1 MLVISSAELR
11 HNMKKYLDRAKEE
24 PIVIQRGKTETF
36 VLVRKED
43 ETLMTKDDFFAKID
57 LSLKQY
63 ADGKFKTLE
72 PNMDV
77 HKFLTGLCTE

>member
-11 HNMKKYLDRAKEE
+11 KNMKKYLDLAKEE
-24 PIVIQRGKTETF
+24 PIVILRDKTETF
-36 VLVRKED
+36 ILARKED
-43 ETLMTKDDFFAKID
+43 EALITNEDFFAKID

-77 HKFLTGLCTE
+77 HKFLKGLCTE